1 MKLDVIERLLTKYE
15 SSAVCIADERTQK
28 VMFFNQLVKE
38 LCPEVE
44 KDMNIDDFFGRI
56 LKKFDIETKN
66 ENTLLISDRTSF
78 IPVRYFL
85 SENKI
90 ALDAETDVVCFIFHR
105 IKVVE
110 SFEDMICKLNS
121 KLFLSDCDSSVI
133 INLDDGNYYT
143 SFVRGMDGE
152 TEETSDDT
160 PRNWESQ
167 KELFASDFVSDEVM
181 EDYMDKL
188 SIETLREKHRS
199 GVEVER
205 HSFEF
210 YLDGERAV
218 RNAKVYYSEINST
231 PVACIKIFD
240 LFED

>member
-1 MKLDVIERLLTKYE
+1 MKLDVIESLLTKYE

-90 ALDAETDVVCFIFHR
+90 ALDAETDVLR
-105 IKVVE
+105 I
-110 SFEDMICKLNS
+110 
-121 KLFLSDCDSSVI
+121 
-133 INLDDGNYYT
+133 
-143 SFVRGMDGE
+143 
-152 TEETSDDT
+152 
-160 PRNWESQ
+160 
-167 KELFASDFVSDEVM
+167 
-181 EDYMDKL
+181 
-188 SIETLREKHRS
+188 
-199 GVEVER
+199 
-205 HSFEF
+205 
-210 YLDGERAV
+210 
-218 RNAKVYYSEINST
+218 
-231 PVACIKIFD
+231 
-240 LFED
+240 